1 MGYVE
6 RNLAAGEEILWKG
19 RPTLPGLI
27 ILGLLSPLIFFF
39 LAALGLTVQ
48 GIFLGMAVVICAVP
62 LAIYFLARWLGQ
74 CYVLTNV
81 RFLKKQGLFRRTLRS
96 IPFPDITQ
104 FSMGRDQR
112 GPYFSVTGSVS
123 IITIKTSDRE
133 KLRILVE
140 KQMIAL
146 GRQVDQSH
154 HSDGRWDVSG

>member
-39 LAALGLTVQ
+39 LAAIGLTVQ
-48 GIFLGMAVVICAVP
+48 GIFLGMAVVTCSVP
-62 LAIYFLARWLGQ
+62 MAIYFLARWLGQ
-74 CYVLTNV
+74 CYALTNV
-81 RFLKKQGLFRRTLRS
+81 RFLEKQGLFRRTLRS
-96 IPFPDITQ
+96 IPLPDVTQ
-104 FSMGRDQR
+104 FSVGRDQH
-112 GPYFSVTGSVS
+112 GWYFSVTGTAS
-123 IITIKTSDRE
+123 IMRIKTIDRE

-140 KQMIAL
+140 KQMTAL
-146 GRQVDQSH
+146 GRQVDPSH